1 MDQLLGEGED
11 NSDPILS
18 LGHLLLLEGED
29 SSMVY
34 HGLGSGLICL
44 ATHFFFFNS
53 ASIYG
58 ATVTYLVLYWVPRKE
73 LETD

>member
-18 LGHLLLLEGED
+18 LGHLLLLEGDD

-44 ATHFFFFNS
+44 ATHFFFLIQQVFM
-53 ASIYG
+53 
-58 ATVTYLVLYWVPRKE
+58 E
-73 LETD
+73 LLLHI